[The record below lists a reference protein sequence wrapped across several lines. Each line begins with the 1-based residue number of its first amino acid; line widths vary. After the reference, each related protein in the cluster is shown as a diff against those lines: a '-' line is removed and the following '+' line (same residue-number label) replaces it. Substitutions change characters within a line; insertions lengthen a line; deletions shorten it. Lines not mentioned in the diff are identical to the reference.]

1 MPYTITLLI
10 LVGLVAGSLIGIIGI
25 GAGIIMVPG
34 MIYLGRLSF
43 QEAVGITLLMQTLPV
58 GIAGAYQYWE
68 KGLLPLIPAS
78 MIVIGM
84 LLGISAGGY
93 IATEGYLNER
103 VLRIIFGIVAIIT
116 GSNMLLSYV

>member
-1 MPYTITLLI
+1 MTYAMPLLI
-10 LVGLVAGSLIGIIGI
+10 LVGLIAGSLIGMIGI

-34 MIYLGRLSF
+34 MVYLGGLSF

-68 KGLLPLIPAS
+68 RGLLPLVQAG
-78 MIVIGM
+78 MIAIGM

-93 IATEGYLNER
+93 IATGGYLSER
-103 VLRIIFGIVAIIT
+103 ILRVIFGIVAIIT
-116 GSNMLLSYV
+116 GGNMLLT

>member
-1 MPYTITLLI
+1 MTYAIALLLI

-34 MIYLGRLSF
+34 MIYLGGLSF

-78 MIVIGM
+78 MIALGM

-93 IATEGYLNER
+93 IATGGYLNER
-103 VLRIIFGIVAIIT
+103 ILRILFGIVAIIT
-116 GSNMLLSYV
+116 GGNMLLT

>member
-1 MPYTITLLI
+1 MNVILI
-10 LVGLVAGSLIGIIGI
+10 LIGLIAGSLIGIIGI

-34 MIYLGRLSF
+34 MIYLGGLEF

-68 KGLLPLIPAS
+68 KGLLPFVPAS
-78 MIVIGM
+78 MIAFGM
-84 LLGISAGGY
+84 LFGISAGGY
-93 IATEGYLNER
+93 IATGGYLNER

-116 GSNMLLSYV
+116 GANILLS